1 MLQNLF
7 FHKSLG
13 IFNQLQLLQLFK
25 CNAFNYSVG
34 NWFKSIISMR
44 FFDFFSELQT
54 LFSIL
59 ASGELKFFIDKIV
72 NKTKIEQPLTWL
84 NEH

>member
-1 MLQNLF
+1 
-7 FHKSLG
+7 
-13 IFNQLQLLQLFK
+13 
-25 CNAFNYSVG
+25 
-34 NWFKSIISMR
+34 MR
-44 FFDFFSELQT
+44 FFYFFSELQN

>member
-7 FHKSLG
+7 FHKSSG
-13 IFNQLQLLQLFK
+13 ILNELQLLQLFK
-25 CNAFNYSVG
+25 CNAFNYSIR

-44 FFDFFSELQT
+44 FFEFFSKLKN

-59 ASGELKFFIDKIV
+59 ASGELKFFTDKIV
-72 NKTKIEQPLTWL
+72 NKTKLEQPLTWL